1 MGRVCGLTII
11 FGHLILLSCRNDCIR
26 CTKKLGLSLVDF
38 NGATCRSR
46 TGVLCMA
53 SRYNSHYT
61 NAASLTLEEFLFR
74 IPNNDICVNKICK
87 K

>member
-1 MGRVCGLTII
+1 MEPHAGVEPASSAWQADII
-11 FGHLILLSCRNDCIR
+11 AIIR
-26 CTKKLGLSLVDF
+26 MRHMKFL

-61 NAASLTLEEFLFR
+61 NAAYEIFKWSHMPESNRRPLHGKQ
-74 IPNNDICVNKICK
+74 I
-87 K
+87 